1 MPLAIPPTGQPP
13 SLLSLSHAAIGMGA
27 NLGADMA
34 GKEAVLLAAWHGLHQ
49 QPHIQ
54 PLRLSSPYHSAPHDM
69 QSNNCFVN
77 AVALVATRLNPLN
90 LLHFLLQLE
99 AQHGRR
105 RNPHAQ
111 GYQDRSL
118 DLDLLFFDN
127 LHIESEALTLPHPRM
142 AGRLFVLAPL
152 AELLP
157 DWQHPVLHRSAAEL
171 CADLNALATQQVRR
185 SQWNHR

>member
-34 GKEAVLLAAWHGLHQ
+34 GKEAVLLAAWYGLHQ

-54 PLRLSSPYHSAPHDM
+54 PLQLSSPYHSAPHDM

-171 CADLNALATQQVRR
+171 CADLNVLATQQVRR